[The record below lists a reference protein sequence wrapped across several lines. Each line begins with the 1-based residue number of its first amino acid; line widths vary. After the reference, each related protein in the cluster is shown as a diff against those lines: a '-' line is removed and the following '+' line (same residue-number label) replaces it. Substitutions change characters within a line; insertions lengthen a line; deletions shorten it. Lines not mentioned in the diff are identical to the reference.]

1 MLSEVLPSGGTSVG
15 VGHCVG
21 ASVGAS
27 VGAFV
32 TASVGVTVTVAGTDT
47 TPAVGVTTVGTS
59 EGLCFVSLPQEERTI
74 IKTVIIPTIPIRF
87 ICSTPFSSFYL
98 LVA

>member
-15 VGHCVG
+15 VGHC
-21 ASVGAS
+21 VGAS

-47 TPAVGVTTVGTS
+47 TPAVGVTAVGVA
-59 EGLCFVSLPQEERTI
+59 EGLAFSLPQEERTI